1 MRTPTS
7 LSEAATK
14 IRECEE
20 LHSRKAQSRGPSDG
34 PALDFRVPNQH
45 AERPMTNRV
54 LAARGHNPGTVLVR
68 RMLILAPLGFVL
80 TVQASASESLPL
92 KSERDLRSPSDS
104 CAQAEVPSLP
114 PDTVPRWFSDDSSRS
129 NIYRKHVIAV
139 RFRPGAS
146 ASDRGRAVAAVCGRV
161 VGGWRM
167 PAGSADG
174 FYAVQVP
181 DNGEL
186 RLLKG
191 LIDRLQEQPA
201 VRSAFLDPFVN
212 PGP

>member
-1 MRTPTS
+1 
-7 LSEAATK
+7 
-14 IRECEE
+14 
-20 LHSRKAQSRGPSDG
+20 
-34 PALDFRVPNQH
+34 
-45 AERPMTNRV
+45 MTNRL
-54 LAARGHNPGTVLVR
+54 LAAHNRNSGAVVVR
-68 RMLILAPLGFVL
+68 RIVSVAPIALVL
-80 TVQASASESLPL
+80 TVQAFASESTSGT
-92 KSERDLRSPSDS
+92 SERSVGMSPSDS
-104 CAQAEVPSLP
+104 CARAEVPSLP

-139 RFRPGAS
+139 RFRPGSS

-186 RLLKG
+186 SRLKG
-191 LIDRLQEQPA
+191 MIDRLQEEPA
-201 VRSAFLDPFVN
+201 VRSAFLDPFVTA
-212 PGP
+212 GP